1 MHTRAALEALFE
13 KGANAIFMSNE
24 GVVKQVYDAV
34 TAAGGKY
41 DNIMFC
47 GFDAGSKQIE
57 WMKASSGAKL
67 VGAVAQDSYQIGYQ
81 AVEQC
86 IFAIES
92 KTVTTD
98 VAIEGAWWN
107 SDNVDKMISDNL
119 VYEG

>member
-1 MHTRAALEALFE
+1 
-13 KGANAIFMSNE
+13 
-24 GVVKQVYDAV
+24 
-34 TAAGGKY
+34 
-41 DNIMFC
+41 
-47 GFDAGSKQIE
+47 
-57 WMKASSGAKL
+57 MKASSGAKL